1 MKQWLKENDV
11 ILRVT
16 SLLIAV
22 FLWMYVM
29 NSDEIEGTLT
39 YSNIPVRLDGVSTL
53 RSNDLVILSGNNSK
67 ITVECSGKR
76 KVLQTV
82 YKDYMNIITAK
93 VNVSNITEPGEY
105 ELVYDLSKGE
115 TDISVVSK
123 NPSQITL
130 VVDRLSTV
138 SVPVEVQLIGT
149 PADGHTISECVPS
162 PDAITVRGPETI
174 LRQIE
179 VARVTYDLTG
189 LTSSLQTN
197 VTFTLLD
204 SAGNEVTNA
213 YLAPDTPSTTL
224 DITLKRSN
232 AVSLT
237 VNFNDSPYLTA
248 SMIDYTIDPMYYELT
263 GDPEIMRELNQIS
276 LGSIDLSDV
285 LEKEPGDELV
295 FERLIILP
303 NGVSAANKD
312 QMQFAKVTVTLKNC
326 GWRTLSLDQDMLPE
340 NELFTYPEQRL
351 DIQVF
356 GSNEALDDLADGG
369 LTLEPV
375 YVLDDLV
382 AGQNQLECKVI
393 PADDSVYV
401 KQNVTILVEITQ
413 EALDAARNPEPAD
426 PNAPQEPGVPAE

>member
-138 SVPVEVQLIGT
+138 SVPVEVQLTGT

-179 VARVTYDLTG
+179 VARVTYDVTG

-237 VNFNDSPYLTA
+237 VNFNDSPYLTE
-248 SMIDYTIDPMYYELT
+248 SMIDYTIDPMDYELT

-326 GWRTLSLDQDMLPE
+326 GWRTLSIDQDMLPE

-356 GSNEALDDLADGG
+356 GSNEALDDLADSG

-382 AGQNQLECKVI
+382 VGQNRLECKVI

-401 KQNVTILVEITQ
+401 KQNAAILVEITQ

-426 PNAPQEPGVPAE
+426 PNTPQEPGVPAE

>member
-138 SVPVEVQLIGT
+138 SVPVEVQLTGT

-179 VARVTYDLTG
+179 VARVTYDVTG

-237 VNFNDSPYLTA
+237 VNFNDSPYLTE
-248 SMIDYTIDPMYYELT
+248 SMIDYTIDPMDYELT

-393 PADDSVYV
+393 PTDDSVYV
-401 KQNVTILVEITQ
+401 KQSVTILVEITQ
-413 EALDAARNPEPAD
+413 EALDAARNSDPAD

>member
-138 SVPVEVQLIGT
+138 SVPVEVQLTGT

-179 VARVTYDLTG
+179 VARVTYDVTG

-237 VNFNDSPYLTA
+237 VNFNDSPYLTE
-248 SMIDYTIDPMYYELT
+248 SMIDYTIDPMDYELT

-285 LEKEPGDELV
+285 L
-295 FERLIILP
+295 
-303 NGVSAANKD
+303 
-312 QMQFAKVTVTLKNC
+312 
-326 GWRTLSLDQDMLPE
+326 
-340 NELFTYPEQRL
+340 
-351 DIQVF
+351 
-356 GSNEALDDLADGG
+356 
-369 LTLEPV
+369 
-375 YVLDDLV
+375 
-382 AGQNQLECKVI
+382 
-393 PADDSVYV
+393 
-401 KQNVTILVEITQ
+401 
-413 EALDAARNPEPAD
+413 
-426 PNAPQEPGVPAE
+426 

>member
-115 TDISVVSK
+115 TDINVVSK

-138 SVPVEVQLIGT
+138 SVPVEVQLTGT
-149 PADGHTISECVPS
+149 PADG
-162 PDAITVRGPETI
+162 
-174 LRQIE
+174 QI
-179 VARVTYDLTG
+179 G
-189 LTSSLQTN
+189 
-197 VTFTLLD
+197 
-204 SAGNEVTNA
+204 
-213 YLAPDTPSTTL
+213 
-224 DITLKRSN
+224 RSH
-232 AVSLT
+232 V
-237 VNFNDSPYLTA
+237 
-248 SMIDYTIDPMYYELT
+248 
-263 GDPEIMRELNQIS
+263 
-276 LGSIDLSDV
+276 
-285 LEKEPGDELV
+285 
-295 FERLIILP
+295 
-303 NGVSAANKD
+303 
-312 QMQFAKVTVTLKNC
+312 
-326 GWRTLSLDQDMLPE
+326 
-340 NELFTYPEQRL
+340 
-351 DIQVF
+351 
-356 GSNEALDDLADGG
+356 
-369 LTLEPV
+369 
-375 YVLDDLV
+375 
-382 AGQNQLECKVI
+382 
-393 PADDSVYV
+393 
-401 KQNVTILVEITQ
+401 
-413 EALDAARNPEPAD
+413 
-426 PNAPQEPGVPAE
+426 